1 MEKSWENFWTTGKVE
16 DYLTYRN
23 RVAEDEK
30 SAEKKREEEKRNE
43 RESKWDSRLW

>member
-23 RVAEDEK
+23 RVAEDERK
-30 SAEKKREEEKRNE
+30 DEGRQDKGRKDE
-43 RESKWDSRLW
+43 RDSDWKGLK